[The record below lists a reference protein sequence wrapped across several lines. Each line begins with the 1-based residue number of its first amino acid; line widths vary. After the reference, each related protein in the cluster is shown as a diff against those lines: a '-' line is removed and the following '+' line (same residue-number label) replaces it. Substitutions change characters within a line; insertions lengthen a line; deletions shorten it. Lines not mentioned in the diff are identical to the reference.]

1 MVSCV
6 GKIFLQLFGLIHTLG
21 PIEGLDQVLRLARVG
36 VRGSKMPN
44 SNFKSCIELNGWV
57 FFTVKSVSASDYMWV
72 EEGYE
77 AYE

>member
-1 MVSCV
+1 MSVKSSYNYLVSY
-6 GKIFLQLFGLIHTLG
+6 ILG

-57 FFTVKSVSASDYMWV
+57 FFTVKSVSASDYMWA